1 MNNKILKV
9 SSTFFVKYIF
19 KYSNKKMPKKIKI
32 KSDKEQIKQTINTYF
47 FLSPCSITN
56 IFCAP
61 MAKIKLIP
69 VKNPSNKK
77 LIFWLTDLL
86 LM

>member
-32 KSDKEQIKQTINTYF
+32 KSDNEQIKQTINFFIIIFMTVLSSYVFMDIIDLIWKSELINYF
-47 FLSPCSITN
+47 RIG
-56 IFCAP
+56 
-61 MAKIKLIP
+61 KL
-69 VKNPSNKK
+69 
-77 LIFWLTDLL
+77 
-86 LM
+86 

>member
-32 KSDKEQIKQTINTYF
+32 KSDKEQIQQTINTYF
-47 FLSPCSITN
+47 FLSP
-56 IFCAP
+56 
-61 MAKIKLIP
+61 
-69 VKNPSNKK
+69 
-77 LIFWLTDLL
+77 
-86 LM
+86 

>member
-1 MNNKILKV
+1 MLNII
-9 SSTFFVKYIF
+9 STFFVKYIL
-19 KYSNKKMPKKIKI
+19 KYSNKNIPKKIKI

-61 MAKIKLIP
+61 MAKIKLMP

-77 LIFWLTDLL
+77 LIF
-86 LM
+86 

>member
-1 MNNKILKV
+1 
-9 SSTFFVKYIF
+9 
-19 KYSNKKMPKKIKI
+19 MPKKIKI

-77 LIFWLTDLL
+77 LIFWLKDLL

>member
-1 MNNKILKV
+1 
-9 SSTFFVKYIF
+9 
-19 KYSNKKMPKKIKI
+19 MPKKIKI

-77 LIFWLTDLL
+77 LIFWLIDLL